1 MKNNRQV
8 LGPIVAIAT
17 MWLLLGGCTTNWQ
30 EPPPAEHSKIQ
41 RDPLSYGA
49 VTAKV
54 RKDETTQEEIMRL
67 FGAPNIT
74 TMNKNGEEVWMYDR
88 ISSTTQSDGWSE
100 AQRFSTFFGLKTFS
114 AKQSSR
120 RGSTTS
126 TLTVIITFDP
136 NKRVKDYST
145 RATQF

>member
-8 LGPIVAIAT
+8 LRPIVAIVT
-17 MWLLLGGCTTNWQ
+17 VGFLVGGCTTNWQ
-30 EPPPAEHSKIQ
+30 EPPPAEDSRIQ

-54 RKDETTQEEIMRL
+54 RKGETTQEEIMRL

-88 ISSTTQSDGWSE
+88 VSSTTQSDGWSE
-100 AQRFSTFFGLKTFS
+100 ERRFSAFFGLDTFS
-114 AKQSSR
+114 AKQGSGR
-120 RGSTTS
+120 RSTTS
-126 TLTVIITFDP
+126 TLTAIITFDLD
-136 NKRVKDYST
+136 KRVTDYSA